1 MADDE
6 TEMKEKEARA
16 VFVSDQLADK
26 NTVWGTVIMPNNY
39 LSDEQALSL
48 FFSGSLLLYFPSS
61 ISLSC
66 FSFVSFFSVFK
77 INEAAKKR

>member
-26 NTVWGTVIMPNNY
+26 NTVGNSY
-39 LSDEQALSL
+39 YA
-48 FFSGSLLLYFPSS
+48 
-61 ISLSC
+61 
-66 FSFVSFFSVFK
+66 
-77 INEAAKKR
+77 